1 MDIRSATQFAQG
13 GGHRKDEDAD
23 DGHPGQ
29 PWTPTDEPHP
39 DGSTPPGDG
48 THKK

>member
-1 MDIRSATQFAQG
+1 MDIAMTVHFAQG
-13 GGHRKDEDAD
+13 GGHGKDQDEG
-23 DGHPGQ
+23 DGHPGR

-48 THKK
+48 TRRK

>member
-1 MDIRSATQFAQG
+1 MTIRWSTQFAQG
-13 GGHRKDEDAD
+13 GGHGKDQGEG

-29 PWTPTDEPHP
+29 PWQPADEPHP

-48 THKK
+48 AHKK